1 MSKRVVILHD
11 KTTNQDESFLTVSRL
26 VRQAPKEMIGICR
39 GALYNALSKKGWY
52 ENKKVRIYYKE
63 VDIQPE
69 IWE

>member
-1 MSKRVVILHD
+1 MSKRIVILHD

-26 VRQAPKEMIGICR
+26 VRQAPKEMIGIGR

-52 ENKKVRIYYKE
+52 ENKKVRIYYKK